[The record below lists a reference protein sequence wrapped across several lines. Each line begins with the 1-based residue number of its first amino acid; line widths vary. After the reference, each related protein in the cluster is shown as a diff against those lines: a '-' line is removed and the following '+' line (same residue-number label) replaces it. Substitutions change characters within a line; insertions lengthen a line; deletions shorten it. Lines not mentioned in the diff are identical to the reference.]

1 MPRMTGS
8 RFIAETLHGYG
19 VTTVFWM
26 PAIIKAG
33 LMEMERVGMRRVLC
47 HSEKAAAY
55 MADGYA
61 RASRRP
67 GVAMS
72 QSVGAANLA
81 AGLQD
86 AWLAGSPVIAI
97 TGAQRATERHR
108 HAYQE
113 IHHWPLFQP
122 VTKYNSRADS
132 IEQLPFEFRQ
142 AFRSATTGAP
152 GPVHI
157 ELPGLQGEFIT
168 EAEADLDVI
177 VEEAFTRCPAL
188 RTEPEPH
195 RVREAVQRLLRASRP
210 VIVAGG
216 GAVASDAG
224 PEIAELAERRQIP
237 VVTSLNAKRVLPG
250 NHPLLIGVCG
260 TYSRTCANRA
270 LAEADLALF
279 VGSHASDQV
288 TDMWTLPRPG
298 VAVIQIDIDPAEL
311 GRNVPAAVPLA
322 GDAKTTLRR
331 MIEVLSG
338 ENQLAPPNEW
348 AAQTRSWLQ
357 QWRVEFEPW
366 LTSDAV
372 PIRPERLCREL
383 QEALPADAM
392 LVSDTGH
399 AGGWTGTMIELNHPQ
414 QSYLRCAGSLGW
426 AFPAA
431 LGVKCALPERPVVC
445 FTGDGGFWY
454 HLAEMETAVRCGIST
469 VTVINNNR
477 SLNQDRPGVDRA
489 YAKFP
494 GGNSRAAWVYQDIDF
509 ADLAH
514 RLGCFSIRV
523 HDPSEIRGAISQALD
538 SGRPA
543 IVDIASDIEAFA
555 PWTRR
560 PVMPS

>member
-19 VTTVFWM
+19 VTTIFWM

-67 GVAMS
+67 AVAMS

-86 AWLAGSPVIAI
+86 AWLAGSPLIAI

-113 IHHWPLFQP
+113 THHWPLFQP
-122 VTKYNSRADS
+122 VTKYNSRVDS
-132 IEQLPFEFRQ
+132 IEQLPFELRQ
-142 AFRSATTGAP
+142 AFRSATTCAP

-157 ELPGLQGEFIT
+157 ELPGLQGELIT
-168 EAEADLDVI
+168 EAEADLEVI
-177 VEEAFTRCPAL
+177 VEEAFTRFPAL
-188 RTEPEPH
+188 RPEPEPH
-195 RVREAVQRLLRASRP
+195 RVREAARLLVRAKRP

-216 GAVASDAG
+216 GAVSSDAG
-224 PEIAELAERRQIP
+224 PDLAQLAEALQIP
-237 VVTSLNAKRVLPG
+237 IVTSLNAKRIVPG
-250 NHPLLIGVCG
+250 NHPLLVGVCG

-270 LAEADLALF
+270 LAEADLVLF
-279 VGSHASDQV
+279 VGSHTGDQV

-298 VAVIQIDIDPAEL
+298 VPVIQIDIDPAEL
-311 GRNVPAAVPLA
+311 GRNFPATVPLV

-331 MIEVLSG
+331 IVEAL
-338 ENQLAPPNEW
+338 EPAAAPPEW
-348 AAQTRSWLQ
+348 AAQTREWVQ
-357 QWRVEFEPW
+357 QWRAEFEPW

-383 QEALPADAM
+383 QEALPSDA
-392 LVSDTGH
+392 LLISDTGH
-399 AGGWTGTMIELNHPQ
+399 AGGWTGTMIDLNHPEQ
-414 QSYLRCAGSLGW
+414 RYLRCAGSLGW
-426 AFPAA
+426 AYPAA
-431 LGVKCALPERPVVC
+431 LGAKCALPNRPVVC

-454 HLAEMETAVRCGIST
+454 HLAEMETAVRCGINT

-477 SLNQDRPGVDRA
+477 SLSQDRPGVDRA
-489 YAKFP
+489 YVKFP
-494 GGNSRAAWVYQDIDF
+494 GGDSRAAWVYRDVDF
-509 ADLAH
+509 ADLAR
-514 RLGCFSIRV
+514 RLGCFAIRV
-523 HDPSEIRGAISQALD
+523 DRPAEIRGAIAQALD
-538 SGRPA
+538 SGQPA
-543 IVDIASDIEAFA
+543 IVDVVSDIEAYA

-560 PVMPS
+560 PVVPG